1 MLDLG
6 FMPDK
11 RGNGFN
17 RRAVLFA
24 PFLIAGCASNKP
36 PPSLKISMTV
46 EVDDLVNVNDQGLPS
61 PIVVRIY
68 ELKSNSAF
76 EQSAFFDLFDND
88 TAKLGTDMLGRRE
101 LELKPG
107 DKLTFLREVAFEARY
122 VGVIGGYRE
131 LGKAEWRSIAEIV
144 PERDN
149 EMLVRVLPLQIQVVR
164 TNASRPL
171 PF

>member
-1 MLDLG
+1 MLL
-6 FMPDK
+6 
-11 RGNGFN
+11 
-17 RRAVLFA
+17 A

-36 PPSLKISMTV
+36 PPSLKIMMSI
-46 EVDDLVNVNDQGLPS
+46 EVDDLVNINDQGVPS
-61 PIVVRIY
+61 PIVVRLY
-68 ELKSNSAF
+68 ELKTNSAF

-107 DKLTFLREVAFEARY
+107 DKLYFTREAAYESRY
-122 VGVIGGYRE
+122 LGVIAGYRE

-149 EMLVRVLPLQIQVVR
+149 EMLVRVLPLRIEVVR